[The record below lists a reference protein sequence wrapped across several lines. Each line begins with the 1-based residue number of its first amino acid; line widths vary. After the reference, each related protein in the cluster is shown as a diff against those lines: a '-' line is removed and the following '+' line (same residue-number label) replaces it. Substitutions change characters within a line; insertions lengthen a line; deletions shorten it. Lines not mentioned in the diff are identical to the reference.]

1 MLKITVLFFLSL
13 FASCQSS
20 TPETLEA
27 SLTTRKA
34 AEPVHHV
41 TENAKCIVAI
51 YKDAQFTIYK
61 DGNGAAALIG
71 DQSFDIAGQP
81 FESQAGEWTA
91 SDQRTGDYIVLNVA
105 TGVTTGKVKG
115 MYFTYLPE
123 G

>member
-13 FASCQSS
+13 FASCQTS

-27 SLTTRKA
+27 SLTARKA

-41 TENAKCIVAI
+41 TENKKCIVAI
-51 YKDAQFTIYK
+51 YNSAQFTIYK

-71 DQSFDIAGQP
+71 DESFDIAEQP
-81 FESQAGEWTA
+81 FESQPGEWTA

-115 MYFTYLPE
+115 MCFTYVR
-123 G
+123 

>member
-1 MLKITVLFFLSL
+1 MFKSVIFVLSI
-13 FASCQSS
+13 FASCQTS

-27 SLTTRKA
+27 SLTARKT

-41 TENAKCIVAI
+41 TENKKCIVAI
-51 YKDAQFTIYK
+51 YEGAQFTVYK

-71 DQSFDIAGQP
+71 NEAFDIAGQP
-81 FESQAGEWTA
+81 FESQPGEWTA
-91 SDQRTGDYIVLNVA
+91 SDQRTGDYIVLNVR